1 MDNSETESSIWDI
14 NTILDFIKNNYIQIL
29 MFLSVF
35 VIIYVVDY
43 ISNINAI
50 LFGLPSAVPGL
61 PTSQNPNNHIKKTNA
76 NMIFPKKKKHHK
88 K

>member
-1 MDNSETESSIWDI
+1 MDNSENQDFSWDI
-14 NTILDFIKNNYIQIL
+14 NTIIDFIKNNYIQIL

-43 ISNINAI
+43 ISNINAV

-61 PTSQNPNNHIKKTNA
+61 PANNQTPKTNG
-76 NMIFPKKKKHHK
+76 NMNFPKKKRHHK

>member
-1 MDNSETESSIWDI
+1 MDNSESESSVWDI
-14 NTILDFIKNNYIQIL
+14 KTTIDFIKNNYIQIL

-43 ISNINAI
+43 ISNINAV

-61 PTSQNPNNHIKKTNA
+61 PANNQTKKATG
-76 NMIFPKKKKHHK
+76 NMNFPKKKKHHK

>member
-1 MDNSETESSIWDI
+1 MDNSENQDFSWDI
-14 NTILDFIKNNYIQIL
+14 NTNIDFIKNNYIQIL

-43 ISNINAI
+43 ISNINAV
-50 LFGLPSAVPGL
+50 LFGIPSAVPG
-61 PTSQNPNNHIKKTNA
+61 QNTTNQPKKANA
-76 NMIFPKKKKHHK
+76 NMNFPKKKRHHK

>member
-1 MDNSETESSIWDI
+1 MDNYEKESSIWDI
-14 NTILDFIKNNYIQIL
+14 NTIIDFIKNNYIQIL

-35 VIIYVVDY
+35 VIIYIVDY
-43 ISNINAI
+43 ISNINAV

-61 PTSQNPNNHIKKTNA
+61 PSPPNNQQKKTNV
-76 NMIFPKKKKHHK
+76 NINFPKKKKHHK

>member
-1 MDNSETESSIWDI
+1 MDNSENESSIWDI

-61 PTSQNPNNHIKKTNA
+61 PTSQPNNHIKKTNA
-76 NMIFPKKKKHHK
+76 NMNFPKKKKHHK

>member
-1 MDNSETESSIWDI
+1 MDNSENQDFSWDI
-14 NTILDFIKNNYIQIL
+14 NTIIDFIKNNYIQIL

-43 ISNINAI
+43 ISNINAV
-50 LFGLPSAVPGL
+50 LFGIPSAVPG
-61 PTSQNPNNHIKKTNA
+61 QNTTNQTKKA
-76 NMIFPKKKKHHK
+76 NGNMNFPKKKKHHK

>member
-1 MDNSETESSIWDI
+1 MDNSENELSIWDI
-14 NTILDFIKNNYIQIL
+14 NTIVDFIKNNYIQII

-35 VIIYVVDY
+35 IIIYVVDY
-43 ISNINAI
+43 ISNINSV

-61 PTSQNPNNHIKKTNA
+61 SATQSNNQTKKA
-76 NMIFPKKKKHHK
+76 NVNMNFSKKKKHHK